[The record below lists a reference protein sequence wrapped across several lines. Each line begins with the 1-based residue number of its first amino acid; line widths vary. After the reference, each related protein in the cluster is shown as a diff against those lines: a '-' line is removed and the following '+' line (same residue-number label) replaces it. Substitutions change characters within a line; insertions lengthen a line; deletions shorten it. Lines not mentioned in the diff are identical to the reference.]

1 MVVVKINKEQFLS
14 DPATCLNS
22 AAAGDYVT
30 VLTGN
35 GNNVV
40 MIDECEWTMLTQALS
55 ICMEHPEWTIKK
67 S

>member
-1 MVVVKINKEQFLS
+1 MKNVTLDSFIENPV
-14 DPATCLNS
+14 ACLDS

-30 VLTGN
+30 ILTGN

-40 MIDECEWTMLTQALS
+40 MIDECEWTMLTQAMS